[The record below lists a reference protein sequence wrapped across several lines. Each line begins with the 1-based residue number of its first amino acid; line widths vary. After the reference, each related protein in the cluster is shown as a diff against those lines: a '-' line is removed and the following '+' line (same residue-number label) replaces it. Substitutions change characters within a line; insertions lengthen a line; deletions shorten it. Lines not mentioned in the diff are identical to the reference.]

1 MFLHRLHVYRTPAR
15 ITAAV
20 ELCIT
25 SNISGVSVFQI
36 TLADIVVSLNEVCLS
51 RSVVLSFFQQLVYEM
66 FNTLFF
72 KCSHM
77 DMTIRKNRIYHQRL
91 NGY

>member
-1 MFLHRLHVYRTPAR
+1 MFLHRLHVYRTPVR

-51 RSVVLSFFQQLVYEM
+51 RSVVLSFFQQLVYEAL
-66 FNTLFF
+66 T
-72 KCSHM
+72 
-77 DMTIRKNRIYHQRL
+77 
-91 NGY
+91 

>member
-1 MFLHRLHVYRTPAR
+1 MRSAK
-15 ITAAV
+15 AAV
-20 ELCIT
+20 LY
-25 SNISGVSVFQI
+25 F
-36 TLADIVVSLNEVCLS
+36 D
-51 RSVVLSFFQQLVYEM
+51 VLSFFQQLVYEM

-77 DMTIRKNRIYHQRL
+77 DMTIRKSRIYHQRL